1 MPNTDPATTLINL
14 RAFLEIAGLEDAADK
29 LADVLADHA
38 VTLRGLSKAQGD
50 SEDSALEAALDKL
63 GVDTSDSKPGEKLP
77 PEPVVVRLG
86 DAVPW
91 QTGSFSCTTP
101 KLDSWPPADD
111 LDEATAVDIRIV
123 EQNPHFD
130 GDGSGAKGL
139 VLPNALYLNGQKLLI
154 PKDSE
159 ITVGGLTPN
168 QHGCVAVTLTMWA
181 RSIQVCA
188 ERKPDGPAGS

>member
-29 LADVLADHA
+29 LADVLADHS
-38 VTLRGLSKAQGD
+38 VTLRGLSKAQVD
-50 SEDSALEAALDKL
+50 SEDAALQAALDKL
-63 GVDTSDSKPGEKLP
+63 GVDTSDSRPGEKLP

-91 QTGSFSCTTP
+91 QTGSFSSGTP

-111 LDEATAVDIRIV
+111 PNEATAVDIRIV
-123 EQNPHFD
+123 EQTPHFD
-130 GDGSGAKGL
+130 GDGRGAKGL

-154 PKDSE
+154 PKGSE
-159 ITVGGLTPN
+159 ITVDGLAPN

-181 RSIQVCA
+181 RSIQVGA
-188 ERKPDGPAGS
+188 ERKPDGPARG